1 MNIYQEQLLD
11 HYRSPRHRGSVRQP
25 THQAHE
31 TNPLCGDELTATL
44 LVTDDTVSD
53 LQFDGQGCA
62 VSQAGASML
71 AEALHG
77 KPLSEIEAFTDQDML
92 ELIGVELTP
101 ARQKCAL
108 LAVATLRKALVT
120 PTV

>member
-1 MNIYQEQLLD
+1 MNIYQEQILD
-11 HYRSPRHRGSVRQP
+11 HYRHPRHQGVVNQP
-25 THQAHE
+25 THRAHQ
-31 TNPLCGDELTATL
+31 TNPLCGDELTITA
-44 LVTDDTVSD
+44 VVHDDKLAEVK
-53 LQFDGQGCA
+53 FDGHGCA

-77 KPLSEIEAFTDQDML
+77 QPMERVSAFTDQDML

-108 LAVATLRKALVT
+108 LAAATLRKAL
-120 PTV
+120 PTRTL